1 MDRPDT
7 DNRVTGRRRNLAPG
21 WLAATFLLAFCG
33 YIGSPARADAPAA
46 GPAVDRIT
54 GWNLQISLYTVHW
67 DPEPEHNNDQ
77 NMVTVEARLQR
88 DWLAGLSVF
97 DNSYDQSSQLLY
109 VGKTWPV
116 LDSPHWYFK
125 LIGGLIHG
133 YDYPYDDKIPFN
145 GLGIAPAII
154 PSLGFRHRHLMVE
167 AHFAGLAAM
176 TITAGLR
183 F

>member
-1 MDRPDT
+1 MPG
-7 DNRVTGRRRNLAPG
+7 NIFSALLICLCLCAGRYALAQTSATEQGSAAQG
-21 WLAATFLLAFCG
+21 W
-33 YIGSPARADAPAA
+33 
-46 GPAVDRIT
+46 VT

-133 YDYPYDDKIPFN
+133 YDYPYDDKIPLN

-154 PSLGFRHRHLMVE
+154 PSLGFRHRHLIVE

-176 TITAGLR
+176 TVTAGVR